1 MPDVTVPEGLSVEL
15 TIDADGIVDARET
28 VVRLRG
34 SARLGEYALD
44 TLDVDAH
51 IMRRGDKPHT
61 VDLTAAVVGGA
72 LGVQSPVVLRTLAE
86 ITTAPVINVNLTAP
100 EGKESY
106 PVSSDG
112 HDNTQFLTGG
122 IRYDPNE
129 GSLKLAAL
137 RLRGSLGSFSV
148 DAALDSLRRGS
159 FGFDCEWIDPPELVF
174 AMVSA
179 DSAARDAVRS
189 RWIEDGPFSIRVDG
203 TLGREGAEPV
213 VAASAVFRLPG
224 PRTAAPLFADSV
236 AVDDLGPVEG
246 SLRFEMGPCEADGRG
261 DIGRMLDVRLDL
273 GETSWLDT
281 AVVDLRGCGGS
292 ITLDTLRVS
301 FEGLRIAADGG
312 AVDGVWD
319 LSARIALADSQL
331 IARLRPGVDAPSVA
345 IDVVSRLEGRADDWR
360 LFAELDGR
368 FATAEIRIPQIAG
381 RVALAADTLD
391 ARIELSRGLSSR
403 ALVLDSVS
411 VANRGSLRGGVRE
424 GAAEIQAH
432 GPDVDFV
439 HAVRWS
445 KDGDIAVHG
454 DTLYLRVVNGTLA
467 SLRPYTL
474 NVADGKLNIADMA
487 LEGSLGWVRADGYV
501 STDSAEFAA
510 QVAIHAPHKP
520 RFLEIAD
527 RLWPDSLR
535 IDVRIDGP
543 STIRADGKISGI
555 TLGVGVPAS
564 VRFEL
569 SADSGAAGATFAV
582 DSPERSL
589 LEIDA
594 RLPAYR
600 LGDALRDGPVVL
612 DVRLDEFPLPA
623 DPGALTAEK
632 TEELGRL
639 SGRIA
644 VRGIASDPCAVGAL
658 RFDFTGGQEL
668 ANYRLVFET
677 RLVGDAPFDTALVR
691 IGNQLF
697 QTAIANA
704 DQAPGLSAQLSM
716 TKSNRPVLTGELV
729 YPLSFSLAPIA
740 FGVRDPAEMTLRLQ
754 SEALTLTDF
763 DPLLPPDLDLEGTC
777 TIAFDATG
785 DARNPS
791 LNGSLRTDRLHIVSA
806 RRAQIEPDVEV
817 AVGGTWARP
826 SIGGLVQVRTGFIR
840 MPESKTDLHPV
851 DGQAVLWEAALPAAG
866 IDSTLEGPQPPRDW
880 REEEEQKPIRAMDID
895 VAVEIPGAFRIIG
908 ERLNVELSG
917 DMRLVQKGNR
927 LLLTGQLTPL
937 GGQLLFMGR
946 AFEIRRGYVNFYGGD
961 EMNPSFDLLLQADV
975 SDVRVD
981 IKLTGTADEPIIELT
996 SDPQMS
1002 ESDIMSL
1009 LLFGTRMGDLDTS
1022 QSGFLQQRTAEMLLV
1037 FGTTKLQSQMSQQL
1051 GVDIVT
1057 VQQST
1062 RQPDQ
1067 SALVVGKYL
1076 NSRTL
1081 LKYEQN
1087 LENASTYLINLE
1099 YYLTK
1104 RIKLETYIDQSS
1116 ETGAEIN
1123 WSKDY

>member
-1 MPDVTVPEGLSVEL
+1 M
-15 TIDADGIVDARET
+15 
-28 VVRLRG
+28 
-34 SARLGEYALD
+34 
-44 TLDVDAH
+44 
-51 IMRRGDKPHT
+51 
-61 VDLTAAVVGGA
+61 
-72 LGVQSPVVLRTLAE
+72 
-86 ITTAPVINVNLTAP
+86 
-100 EGKESY
+100 
-106 PVSSDG
+106 
-112 HDNTQFLTGG
+112 F
-122 IRYDPNE
+122 
-129 GSLKLAAL
+129 
-137 RLRGSLGSFSV
+137 
-148 DAALDSLRRGS
+148 
-159 FGFDCEWIDPPELVF
+159 
-174 AMVSA
+174 
-179 DSAARDAVRS
+179 
-189 RWIEDGPFSIRVDG
+189 
-203 TLGREGAEPV
+203 
-213 VAASAVFRLPG
+213 
-224 PRTAAPLFADSV
+224 
-236 AVDDLGPVEG
+236 
-246 SLRFEMGPCEADGRG
+246 
-261 DIGRMLDVRLDL
+261 DVRLDL

-292 ITLDTLRVS
+292 IVLDTVRMS
-301 FEGLRIAADGG
+301 FEGLRIDADGG

-331 IARLRPGVDAPSVA
+331 VARLRPGVDAPSLA
-345 IDVVSRLEGRADDWR
+345 IDVGCRLDGPSDDWR
-360 LFAELDGR
+360 LFAQLDGR

-391 ARIELSRGLSSR
+391 ARMELAQGLSSR

-454 DTLYLRVVNGTLA
+454 DTLYLRVVNGTLV
-467 SLRPYTL
+467 SLRPYAL
-474 NVADGKLNIADMA
+474 NVSDGALSIANMA
-487 LEGSLGWVRADGYV
+487 LEGSLGRVRADGYV
-501 STDSAEFAA
+501 SADSAEFAA
-510 QVAIHAPHKP
+510 QVVIQAPHKP

-535 IDVRIDGP
+535 IDARIDGP
-543 STIRADGKISGI
+543 SNIHTEGQISGI
-555 TLGVGVPAS
+555 TLGVGVPTS

-569 SADSGAAGATFAV
+569 SADAVAAGAVFAI
-582 DSPERSL
+582 DSPERTL
-589 LEIDA
+589 LEVDA
-594 RLPAYR
+594 RLPAYH
-600 LGDALRDGPVVL
+600 LGDALRDGPVEL
-612 DVRLDEFPLPA
+612 DVRLDELPVPA

-639 SGRIA
+639 SGRIV

-658 RFDFTGGQEL
+658 RCDFTGGQEL
-668 ANYRLVFET
+668 ANYKLVFET
-677 RLVGDAPFDTALVR
+677 RLAGDAPLDTALVR

-697 QTAIANA
+697 QTAIANE
-704 DQAPGLSAQLSM
+704 DHAPGLSAHLSM

-740 FGVRDPAEMTLRLQ
+740 LGVREPAEMTLKLQ
-754 SEALTLTDF
+754 SEALTLTDL

-791 LNGSLRTDRLHIVSA
+791 LNGRLRTDRLKIVSA
-806 RRAQIEPDVEV
+806 RGAQIAPDVEID
-817 AVGGTWARP
+817 VGGVWDRP
-826 SIGGLVQVRTGFIR
+826 SISGQVQVRSGFIR
-840 MPESKTDLHPV
+840 MPQSKTDLHPT
-851 DGQAVLWEAALPAAG
+851 DGQSYLWETASPVEV
-866 IDSTLEGPQPPRDW
+866 DSTLEGPPTPRSWGDT
-880 REEEEQKPIRAMDID
+880 EQQKPVRGMDID
-895 VAVEIPGAFRIIG
+895 VGVVIPGAFRIIG
-908 ERLNVELSG
+908 ERLNAELSG
-917 DMRLVQKGNR
+917 DLRLVQKDSR
-927 LLLTGQLTPL
+927 LVLSGQLTPL
-937 GGQLLFMGR
+937 SGTLIFMGR
-946 AFEIRRGYVNFYGGD
+946 TFEIRRGYVNFYGGD

-981 IKLTGTADEPIIELT
+981 IQLTGTADEPIVELT

-1009 LLFGTRMGDLDTS
+1009 LLFGTRMGDLSSS
-1022 QSGFLQQRTAEMLLV
+1022 QSGLLQQRTAEVLLV
-1037 FGTTKLQSQMSQQL
+1037 FGASKLQSQMSQQL
-1051 GVDIVT
+1051 GVDIVS

-1076 NSRTL
+1076 NTRTL

-1087 LENASTYLINLE
+1087 LENAGTYLINLE
-1099 YYLTK
+1099 YILTK
-1104 RIKLETYIDQSS
+1104 RIKLGTFIDQAS